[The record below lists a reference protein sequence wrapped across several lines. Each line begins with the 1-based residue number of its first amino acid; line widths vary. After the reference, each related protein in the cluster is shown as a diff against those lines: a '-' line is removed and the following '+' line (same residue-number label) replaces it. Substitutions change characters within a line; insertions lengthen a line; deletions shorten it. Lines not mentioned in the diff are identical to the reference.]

1 MRLLA
6 GCMIALMASGAQ
18 AQEVTQL
25 SAHEHGV
32 GSLDISIEQD
42 LVAMQFRAPGA
53 DIVGFEYDAETAQDR
68 QAVAD
73 ALALL
78 EQPLALFGLPAA
90 AGCTVVQA
98 HAALASDHAMHG
110 DGSGHVTHEEKH
122 AAHEDGHTE
131 HDEHAANEEH
141 EDHHDDDDH
150 EDHGKAEN
158 SHAEYEADYEL
169 KCADATAIT
178 SLALTYF
185 DVFPNAEELEIQVIS
200 EMGAQA
206 VEALR
211 ARPLIELDIR

>member
-6 GCMIALMASGAQ
+6 GCMIALLASGAQ

-25 SAHEHGV
+25 GAHEHGV

-53 DIVGFEYDAETAQDR
+53 DIVGFEYAAASEKDR

-78 EQPLALFGLPAA
+78 EQPLALFGLPSA
-90 AGCTVVQA
+90 AGCMVVQA
-98 HAALASDHAMHG
+98 HAALAPDHAMHG
-110 DGSGHVTHEEKH
+110 EGSGHADHEVKH
-122 AAHEDGHTE
+122 AEHDE
-131 HDEHAANEEH
+131 HDEHAKNDEH
-141 EDHHDDDDH
+141 EDHHDNEDHEDH
-150 EDHGKAEN
+150 EDHGKEES
-158 SHAEYEADYEL
+158 SHAEYEANYEL
-169 KCADATAIT
+169 KCADASAIT

-200 EMGAQA
+200 ETGAQA
-206 VEALR
+206 VEALQAQPR
-211 ARPLIELDIR
+211 IELDIR